1 MSTTHPTLT
10 DGGHHTSAKAP
21 VGTTREPTAVS
32 DEDGKESRRVRLEP
46 LKALLPYLI
55 ENKLILV
62 AGGLALLVSAAM
74 MLALPVAVR
83 RIVDHGFSPESRDLI
98 NSYFSVLMVMGLVL
112 AVASSARAYCVNWL
126 GENVVARIRSDVFS
140 HLTTLGPAFFASTHS
155 GELMSRLTADTTQVK
170 SAAGNAISQALRNS
184 IMLIGALIMMFVT
197 SAQLSVVL
205 LVAIPAIVFPLLAY
219 GRIVRRLS
227 RRAQDT
233 LAKSSAYAAENLAA
247 VSTLQAYTN
256 ERHVSDRFRE
266 EVGHALTAA
275 TDRLRARAGLTTVA
289 IALITIS
296 VVGVLWYGSSL
307 VIAGDMSAGRLS
319 QFVLYAV
326 FAAGALAELAEV
338 MGEVQQAAGAAERLS
353 ELLAVVPP
361 IAPVANPKPLPDQL
375 TDGVRFENVS
385 FAYPGRPDTNALDE
399 ITLHAPAGRMVAL
412 VGPSGAG
419 KSTALNLLLRFY
431 DPGAGRITIDG
442 ISIRDVDLTDLRK
455 RLALVSQDVALF
467 ADTVSENIRYG
478 SPDATDAEV
487 VAAAKAAQA
496 DRFIR
501 ELSNGYDTVV
511 GERGVTLSG
520 GQRQRIAIA
529 RAILRD
535 APILLLDE
543 ATSALDA
550 ENEGALQAA
559 LETVMQG
566 RTTLVVAHRLATIQ
580 KADQILVFDEGR
592 IVEAGTHAEL
602 IGANGLYARLAELQ
616 FTGIAA

>member
-1 MSTTHPTLT
+1 MSTSHPTLT
-10 DGGHHTSAKAP
+10 DGRHHTSAKAP
-21 VGTTREPTAVS
+21 VGTTGEPTAVS

-62 AGGLALLVSAAM
+62 AGGLALLVSAGM

-219 GRIVRRLS
+219 GRIVRHLS

-266 EVGHALTAA
+266 EVRHALTAA

-535 APILLLDE
+535 APIL
-543 ATSALDA
+543 
-550 ENEGALQAA
+550 
-559 LETVMQG
+559 
-566 RTTLVVAHRLATIQ
+566 
-580 KADQILVFDEGR
+580 
-592 IVEAGTHAEL
+592 
-602 IGANGLYARLAELQ
+602 
-616 FTGIAA
+616 